1 MKERIFLTPVPT
13 VPTLKTKGT
22 VSKLAKCI
30 SQKRLK
36 NSPNVEKHATEVKIN
51 KCKKVENQI

>member
-36 NSPNVEKHATEVKIN
+36 NSPNVEKHATKVKIN
-51 KCKKVENQI
+51 KM